1 MRQKLWRDGQTF
13 LLALCDSFTQA
24 GGIPIDNYG
33 RKQIETGHAVVLA
46 LGHSRYLFLDYEGN
60 PEPDQSPPSWYNPS
74 ELILAL
80 SQSFS
85 DAE

>member
-1 MRQKLWRDGQTF
+1 VRQKLWRDGQTF

-46 LGHSRYLFLDYEGN
+46 LGCSVPDFPLPAD
-60 PEPDQSPPSWYNPS
+60 PER
-74 ELILAL
+74 I
-80 SQSFS
+80 F
-85 DAE
+85 